1 MGFASLNP
9 SYALLTVPQQ
19 ILPYKRL
26 IETTR
31 QGDWWMA
38 EKEARSE
45 ILEAII
51 ECVDEREEPVV
62 TRVESARRLRDV
74 VFDALA
80 KKGVLGE
87 LTVG

>member
-1 MGFASLNP
+1 MGFASAQP
-9 SYALLTVPQQ
+9 IHTLLTVPQQ

-26 IETTR
+26 IEITR
-31 QGDWWMA
+31 QGDWWMT
-38 EKEARSE
+38 EKEVRSE

-51 ECVDEREEPVV
+51 ECMDEREEPVV
-62 TRVESARRLRDV
+62 TRVESAKRLRDA

>member
-1 MGFASLNP
+1 M
-9 SYALLTVPQQ
+9 T
-19 ILPYKRL
+19 
-26 IETTR
+26 
-31 QGDWWMA
+31 
-38 EKEARSE
+38 EKEVRAE

-51 ECVDEREEPVV
+51 ECMDEREEPVV
-62 TRVESARRLRDV
+62 TRVDSARRLRDA